1 MKVLSSRIAA
11 LMTLPLL
18 FAQEVPPPPRGLP
31 PGFGPIYR
39 PQTEKQEE
47 PKQQPQPQAQPQT
60 GTQPSPQTPAAA
72 KPQGPAATTPQPS
85 PPGAVSFGGL
95 SLQNASLP
103 QVIDQLARI
112 LKINYILDPRLKGS
126 VVLNTY
132 GDTRDLDPRNL
143 LELIL
148 RINNAGMVQVGD
160 IYRIVPLDQISRL
173 PLDPATDIKQIPE
186 NDRTY
191 LNLVFLK
198 YATVDE
204 LVKVLQPFMGE
215 NSTTVTYPPANL
227 LLILDSG
234 RNLNRLMEL
243 IALFDSERFAS
254 QRVRLFEVKNGRP
267 SDIADE
273 LESIFKGI
281 SLSEKNT
288 PIKFVPLDRINT
300 LIAIAPNP
308 GVFEEVEK
316 WLKRVDVA
324 VKVTAGAVDNYVYRV
339 KYGRAESL
347 AGSIMML
354 YGGYGYGMGGY
365 GMGGYGMGGYG
376 MGGYG

>member
-11 LMTLPLL
+11 LMALPLL
-18 FAQEVPPPPRGLP
+18 FAQEIPPPLRGLP

-39 PQTEKQEE
+39 PQAEKQEE
-47 PKQQPQPQAQPQT
+47 PKQPPPQAQPQT
-60 GTQPSPQTPAAA
+60 GTQQSPQPPAAAA
-72 KPQGPAATTPQPS
+72 KPQGPTATTPQPS

-95 SLQNASLP
+95 SLQNASLS

-112 LKINYILDPRLKGS
+112 LKINYILDPRLKGA

-173 PLDPATDIKQIPE
+173 PLEPTTDIQQIPE

-267 SDIADE
+267 SDIANE
-273 LESIFKGI
+273 LEGK
-281 SLSEKNT
+281 
-288 PIKFVPLDRINT
+288 
-300 LIAIAPNP
+300 
-308 GVFEEVEK
+308 
-316 WLKRVDVA
+316 VDYLVNA
-324 VKVTAGAVDNYVYRV
+324 WGD
-339 KYGRAESL
+339 
-347 AGSIMML
+347 
-354 YGGYGYGMGGY
+354 
-365 GMGGYGMGGYG
+365 
-376 MGGYG
+376 